1 MFDFLQKK
9 EFELGLLREPVT
21 PLYPMNAHTLN
32 QIHSFKNSRSVPGYQ
47 SKSLAPIIRLGIMA
61 RELSTA
67 DQQQAQQA
75 PKTTRDRLELL
86 EAQMAHLD
94 GIVDGVAQL
103 GERLE
108 NVEHEYGSLAER
120 ITVLDEDMRG
130 TMNVL
135 QEQLGDLAAK
145 VNLLMRAIGSADPSV
160 GERTKIKVPEHE
172 HMGELVMRRSWKTS
186 FSILISCSETRL
198 RRGKGNNGDHV
209 PHW

>member
-1 MFDFLQKK
+1 
-9 EFELGLLREPVT
+9 
-21 PLYPMNAHTLN
+21 
-32 QIHSFKNSRSVPGYQ
+32 
-47 SKSLAPIIRLGIMA
+47 MA
-61 RELSTA
+61 RESSTA

-103 GERLE
+103 GERFE

-135 QEQLGDLAAK
+135 Q
-145 VNLLMRAIGSADPSV
+145 
-160 GERTKIKVPEHE
+160 
-172 HMGELVMRRSWKTS
+172 
-186 FSILISCSETRL
+186 
-198 RRGKGNNGDHV
+198 
-209 PHW
+209 